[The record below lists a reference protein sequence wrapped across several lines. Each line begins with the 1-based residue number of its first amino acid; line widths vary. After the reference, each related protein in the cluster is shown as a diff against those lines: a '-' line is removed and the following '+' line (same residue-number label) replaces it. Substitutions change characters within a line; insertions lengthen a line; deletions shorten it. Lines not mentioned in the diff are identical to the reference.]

1 MYKKLKFL
9 TDTGKFLTKEIRD
22 AYKSYRTSAPK
33 GKKTADIVKDSN
45 VTRSVAK
52 ADVKSGISQELKSK
66 LKFEKD
72 KTKRRSIIRGLNKL
86 K

>member
-66 LKFEKD
+66 LRKSQ
-72 KTKRRSIIRGLNKL
+72 SIIEAMEIAIQMVKNT
-86 K
+86 